1 MGWSITIGRFGG
13 TAVRVH
19 LTFLLLLA
27 WIGFSA
33 YQHGGA
39 VAARDSVL
47 FIVAIFTCV
56 VLHEFGH
63 ILVARRFGIVST
75 EVTLLPIGGVADL
88 NKMPDKPYQEL
99 LIALAGPAVNF
110 VIAAALLLGVD
121 AIGPSAIAHLDD
133 PAIGAIERLAAANL
147 FLGLFNLVPAFP
159 MDGGRVLRA
168 ALAMWLGQERATRI
182 AALIGQAFALVLGF
196 LGLFGNPMLL
206 FIAFFVF
213 FAATGEAQMSVVSEA
228 TSHIKVADAMETRLA
243 TIGFEATIGE
253 AADILLATS
262 QESFPFVDDS
272 GAFLGVMSR
281 SDIVEAIKTGEA
293 GARVAPFAHGGNRD
307 RRSSRNARQGDG
319 EAERSLGGRRCRR
332 GWRLQGSHYA
342 AVARGSDADQGRA
355 AGLAV
360 FPARVLTRSRRRRH
374 DFSYGFRRAKPL
386 SQIGTAEPS
395 RFRVARFEWAAALL
409 G

>member
-39 VAARDSVL
+39 IAARDSVL
-47 FIVAIFTCV
+47 FIVAIFVCV

-63 ILVARRFGIVST
+63 ILVARRFGIVSK

-88 NKMPDKPYQEL
+88 NKMPEKPYQEL

-110 VIAAALLLGVD
+110 VIAAALLLGVG
-121 AIGPSAIAHLDD
+121 AIGPSAITHLDD

-213 FAATGEAQMSVVSEA
+213 FAATGEAQMSFASEA
-228 TSHIKVADAMETRLA
+228 TRHIKVADAMETRMA
-243 TIGFEATIGE
+243 TIGHEATIGE

-262 QESFPFVDDS
+262 QESFPFVDGS

-281 SDIVEAIKTGEA
+281 SDIVEAIKAGEA
-293 GARVAPFAHGGNRD
+293 GARVAPFAHGEIATIDPTETLDKAMEKLSEASVVGVVGAD
-307 RRSSRNARQGDG
+307 GVFKGLITPQSLAEVMLIKAARPDW
-319 EAERSLGGRRCRR
+319 RFSRR
-332 GWRLQGSHYA
+332 GS
-342 AVARGSDADQGRA
+342 
-355 AGLAV
+355 
-360 FPARVLTRSRRRRH
+360 
-374 DFSYGFRRAKPL
+374 
-386 SQIGTAEPS
+386 
-395 RFRVARFEWAAALL
+395 
-409 G
+409 